1 MWQKQKLLSWK
12 HVVEEVS
19 KAQQAKQT
27 KQIGANARGRRT
39 QKQKI
44 DSIFSKARTQQSQI

>member
-44 DSIFSKARTQQSQI
+44 DSIFSKARPQQSQI